1 MLMVKDRPPS
11 RTTAFR
17 PFYELA
23 TCISLTGQM
32 EKLRLGEVKY
42 LAQINT
48 GSDNTKGH
56 A

>member
-1 MLMVKDRPPS
+1 MLVVKDPPPT
-11 RTTAFR
+11 TTAFR
-17 PFYELA
+17 PFYELD

-32 EKLRLGEVKY
+32 GKLRLGEVKY

-48 GSDNTKGH
+48 GRDNTKGH